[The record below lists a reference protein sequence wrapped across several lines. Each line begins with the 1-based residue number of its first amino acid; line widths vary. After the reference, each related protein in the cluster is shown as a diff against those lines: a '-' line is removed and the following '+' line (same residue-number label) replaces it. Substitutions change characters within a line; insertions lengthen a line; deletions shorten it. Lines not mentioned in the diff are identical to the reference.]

1 MYMKKSLT
9 IFLLCAIFGGLFM
22 SEPLVAGVGRNRTQK
37 SSRPAQKVHEVDS
50 APEDDNDDLVL
61 DEQEDDDLDQDELDQ
76 TSQEVCK
83 KKTAPLERKPVVPVE
98 KQAKPKKKDNWDK
111 AAIGTNIGATIVG
124 TVVGSACA
132 ILNACSAYKY
142 VQEMTNAQKAQLRQD
157 HMIEPKQDG
166 QEQGDKTGSVH
177 VGKGSGQ
184 LSDFIAGSIPPEVTE
199 IIAFLK
205 TPERFTKLGA
215 CMPRGVL
222 MVGPPGTGKT
232 SIARAIA
239 NSAGCTFINV
249 NASELIEKYVGMGAK
264 HIREFFNMARQSIKE
279 GKAKSAIIFI
289 DEIDAIGGK
298 RGDGECREYQ
308 QTINQLLTEMDGF
321 NQDESIV
328 VIAATNRPD
337 ILDAALL
344 RPGRFDRKV
353 TIGLPDQE
361 SRKKILEYY
370 CTKNKCPLAKDVDLA
385 VLAEQSEGMSGAEL
399 KNLVNEAAIQA
410 ARDNATTIIH
420 KHFSDA
426 LIRLKPQMTSR
437 REMRHY

>member
-9 IFLLCAIFGGLFM
+9 IFLLVVLFGGLLE
-22 SEPLVAGVGRNRTQK
+22 SAPLAAGVGRNRTQK
-37 SSRPAQKVHEVDS
+37 SSRTAQKVHEVDS
-50 APEDDNDDLVL
+50 VREDDSDDLVL
-61 DEQEDDDLDQDELDQ
+61 DEQDDDDLHLEELDQ
-76 TSQEVCK
+76 VSQEAHK
-83 KKTAPLERKPVVPVE
+83 KKPAPREHKPVE
-98 KQAKPKKKDNWDK
+98 KQVKPKKKDNWDK

-124 TVVGSACA
+124 TVVGSAA
-132 ILNACSAYKY
+132 VLWNAYSMHRA
-142 VQEMTNAQKAQLRQD
+142 VQQMTNAQKAQLRND

-166 QEQGDKTGSVH
+166 QEQGDKTGNVRVS
-177 VGKGSGQ
+177 KGSGQ
-184 LSDFIAGSIPPEVTE
+184 LSDFIAGSIPPEITE

-239 NSAGCTFINV
+239 NSAGCIFINV
-249 NASELIEKYVGMGAK
+249 NASEFIEKYVGVGASR
-264 HIREFFNMARQSIKE
+264 IRELFNMARQSIKE

-321 NQDESIV
+321 NKDESIV

-410 ARDNATTIIH
+410 ARDDAATIIQ

-426 LIRLKPQMTSR
+426 LTRLKPQMTSR